1 MRSAA
6 QAPVGLR
13 TGLAALVALYL
24 LLAAMYA
31 WFTPAWQ
38 NPDEPA
44 HYNYIRQLAESGSL
58 PVLQPGDYDQPYLAD
73 IVARNFPPQL
83 SIDGLRYEGHH
94 PGIVAKRRGRVEEVA
109 AAVAFLCSEQAS
121 FITGENLRVDG
132 GAVLTMAA

>member
-24 LLAAMYA
+24 LLAALYA

-44 HYNYIRQLAESGSL
+44 HNNYIRQLAESGSL
-58 PVLQPGDYDQPYLAD
+58 PVLQPGDYDQQYLTD
-73 IVARNFPPQL
+73 IVARRFPPQL
-83 SIDGLRYEGHH
+83 SIDRLRYEGHQ
-94 PGIVAKRRGRVEEVA
+94 PP
-109 AAVAFLCSEQAS
+109 LS
-121 FITGENLRVDG
+121 
-132 GAVLTMAA
+132 